1 MQDTKHRH
9 LQHQF
14 RLLLH
19 YTCKQTFPMNQQATF
34 FAEFSARRQRPDA
47 SDNDITTEVDRYLA
61 DSSSD
66 LQSLHEYTHIRN
78 VYISLNTRL
87 PASAAVERL
96 FSLGLGGRV
105 FAPLR
110 CRLSSEHF
118 EMMTFLRIAKWW
130 QYCTHLC
137 CELWLRRRL
146 IFEMILYS
154 D

>member
-1 MQDTKHRH
+1 
-9 LQHQF
+9 
-14 RLLLH
+14 
-19 YTCKQTFPMNQQATF
+19 MNQQATF

-105 FAPLR
+105 FASLR

-118 EMMTFLRIAKWW
+118 EMMTFLHMAK
-130 QYCTHLC
+130 
-137 CELWLRRRL
+137 
-146 IFEMILYS
+146 
-154 D
+154 